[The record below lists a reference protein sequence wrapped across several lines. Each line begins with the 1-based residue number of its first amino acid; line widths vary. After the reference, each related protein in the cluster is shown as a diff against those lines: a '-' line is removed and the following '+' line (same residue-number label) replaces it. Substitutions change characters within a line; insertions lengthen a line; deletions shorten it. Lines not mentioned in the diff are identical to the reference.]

1 MLTVFCWCACGV
13 MCLHTWSGL
22 HRPVKLYTTPLS
34 VHVDDVT
41 VVASLLGN
49 GSAVV
54 AYEVAVFA
62 SGPGSLQ
69 LQLALRERHGS
80 TVASASLQ
88 LPGCSVPGGCVVT
101 GQGQLLVE
109 KPRLWWPW
117 TMSPD
122 DPGYLYTLEV
132 SVSLSLTLCLSHSL
146 THSIT
151 HSLSLTHPL
160 THPLT
165 HLLIHSLTHYAVSL
179 HGSGDCYHVREDV
192 RLLPTASWH
201 QNCGGERCPVSDQWK
216 AILLPRVRET

>member
-1 MLTVFCWCACGV
+1 MLTLFCWCACGV

-69 LQLALRERHGS
+69 LQLALRERYGS

-132 SVSLSLTLCLSHSL
+132 SVSLSLTLCLSHSP
-146 THSIT
+146 T
-151 HSLSLTHPL
+151 HSLSLPLSHSLYVSPTLPL
-160 THPLT
+160 TLCLSHSPTHSLSLPLT
-165 HLLIHSLTHYAVSL
+165 TLSHSLTLTHTPTHTSTHTPTHSL
-179 HGSGDCYHVREDV
+179 CC
-192 RLLPTASWH
+192 LPAWF
-201 QNCGGERCPVSDQWK
+201 R
-216 AILLPRVRET
+216 

>member
-1 MLTVFCWCACGV
+1 

-69 LQLALRERHGS
+69 LQLALREKYGS

-146 THSIT
+146 THS
-151 HSLSLTHPL
+151 LSVSPT
-160 THPLT
+160 
-165 HLLIHSLTHYAVSL
+165 HSLTHSMSFPLTTLSHSL
-179 HGSGDCYHVREDV
+179 TLTHTPTHTPTHSPTHSPCC
-192 RLLPTASWH
+192 LPAWF
-201 QNCGGERCPVSDQWK
+201 R
-216 AILLPRVRET
+216 